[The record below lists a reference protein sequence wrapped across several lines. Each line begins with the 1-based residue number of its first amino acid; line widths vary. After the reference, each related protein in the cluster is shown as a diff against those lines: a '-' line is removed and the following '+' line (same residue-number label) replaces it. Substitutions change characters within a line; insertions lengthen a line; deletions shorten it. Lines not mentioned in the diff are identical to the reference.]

1 MFKAP
6 ECSVVGLEEKLLLFR
21 HEPNTEQI
29 LQKLTEKHD
38 IRDGDLLEVVL
49 AGQSFQTHTR
59 SIQSILASFI
69 TADDVDSCQSC

>member
-6 ECSVVGLEEKLLLFR
+6 ECSVVGLGEKLLLFR

-49 AGQSFQTHTR
+49 AG
-59 SIQSILASFI
+59 
-69 TADDVDSCQSC
+69 